1 MNDLRG
7 LLKHLSSQTY
17 ANTCYMFQHPWI
29 NKEDQL
35 KTPLQVRLYIDYRP
49 LYSRMKRFP
58 ALLNSPMIQG
68 IQSTDIVIK
77 HFLAHFLHGQ
87 LIFHREHKG

>member
-7 LLKHLSSQTY
+7 LLKHLSNRTY
-17 ANTCYMFQHPWI
+17 ANTCCTFRHQWI
-29 NKEDQL
+29 DKEDQL

-49 LYSRMKRFP
+49 LYSRMKLFP

>member
-35 KTPLQVRLYIDYRP
+35 KTPLQVRLYIEYRP

-58 ALLNSPMIQG
+58 ALLNSPMIQD
-68 IQSTDIVIK
+68 IQSYGYCYKALPCSFPPLTTYIS
-77 HFLAHFLHGQ
+77 
-87 LIFHREHKG
+87 